1 MGSLGE
7 GGTPGSGGSTTAGE
21 RDPPH
26 NYTRNLTEVRPLN
39 LKELS
44 GSETAN
50 LLVKLT
56 MSVKA
61 QERRERL
68 PSPRSTRPML

>member
-1 MGSLGE
+1 MGS
-7 GGTPGSGGSTTAGE
+7 PGRGGSTTAGE
-21 RDPPH
+21 RDPQH
-26 NYTRNLTEVRPLN
+26 SYTRNLTEGRPLD